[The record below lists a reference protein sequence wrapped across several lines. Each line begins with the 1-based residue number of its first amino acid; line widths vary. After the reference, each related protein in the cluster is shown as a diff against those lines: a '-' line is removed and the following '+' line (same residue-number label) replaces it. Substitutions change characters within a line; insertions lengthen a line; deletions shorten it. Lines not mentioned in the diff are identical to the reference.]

1 MKKLLIALLLL
12 PIVALAQTPTPT
24 ATPDPDL
31 DVAEKYSL
39 TLMEVKLMKLTQAI
53 QEARQFEKSIKD
65 GKIGTATEILFDMTQ
80 EQKMT
85 LRQSRRTKI
94 QAIKAACRDLSEA
107 L

>member
-1 MKKLLIALLLL
+1 MKKLLALLLL
-12 PIVALAQTPTPT
+12 LPTFAFAQTPTPT
-24 ATPDPDL
+24 PDPDDEIAL
-31 DVAEKYSL
+31 KYNL
-39 TLMEVKLMKLTQAI
+39 TNLEVKLMKLTQAI

-65 GKIGTATEILFDMTQ
+65 GKIGTATEVLFDMTP